1 MSSIYNMIN
10 SFFKSMQKLVQ
21 RLHTLLGLVI
31 IAWFAGEWI
40 YNDRV
45 ADAVVMGMKAI
56 GLPTSEYIRG
66 VLPVSETHLLN
77 TLQGLFV
84 VLLCIFVSH
93 CIFHY
98 LLGSFISDD
107 S

>member
-1 MSSIYNMIN
+1 MI
-10 SFFKSMQKLVQ
+10 SLIFIVIQKLMQ
-21 RLHTLLGLVI
+21 RLHILLGLVM

-40 YNDRV
+40 YNYRV
-45 ADAVVMGMKAI
+45 ADPVVMGMKAI

-93 CIFHY
+93 CVFRY
-98 LLGSFISDD
+98 LLGSFISDE

>member
-1 MSSIYNMIN
+1 MI
-10 SFFKSMQKLVQ
+10 SLIFIVIQKLMQ
-21 RLHTLLGLVI
+21 RLHILLGLVM

-45 ADAVVMGMKAI
+45 ADPVVMGMKAI

>member
-1 MSSIYNMIN
+1 M
-10 SFFKSMQKLVQ
+10 
-21 RLHTLLGLVI
+21 
-31 IAWFAGEWI
+31 IAWFGGEWI

-45 ADAVVMGMKAI
+45 ADPVVMGMKAI
-56 GLPTSEYIRG
+56 GLPTSQYIRG

-84 VLLCIFVSH
+84 VLLCIFFSH

>member
-1 MSSIYNMIN
+1 MI
-10 SFFKSMQKLVQ
+10 SLIFIVIQKLMQ
-21 RLHTLLGLVI
+21 RLHILLGLVM

-45 ADAVVMGMKAI
+45 ADPVVIGMKAI

-93 CIFHY
+93 CVFRY
-98 LLGSFISDD
+98 LLGSFISDE